1 MAYDFLKNT
10 WSNFERDILDKKLFL
25 FGASQKCQKFMQRY
39 GEQLE
44 GKIEAVC
51 DNNTQKHGGLFC
63 GMKIVSPE
71 ELHKQNKEEIAVLIT
86 SSYMREIAVQ
96 LEEMGVYNYYLSDM
110 LNESKKMW
118 LGPIPES
125 AHAEIKELREVLEDD
140 KSKQLLDAIVEKR
153 NNRIKVW
160 YDLND
165 HTGYFNT
172 GIVELKPGD
181 SFVDG
186 GAYIGD
192 TIDEALARAELKRVL
207 AYEPDKE
214 NFDLLTKKYGNKAN
228 ITCKCA
234 GVWSDN
240 GVLSFNSVGNIGS
253 SIKEGGSVRIQTIA
267 LDKDIHE
274 KVDFIKLDIEGA
286 EIEALK
292 GAEQLIKKYHPKL
305 AICVYHKQE
314 DLWKIPLLIK
324 KMVPEYHVYLRH
336 QSDYFYDT
344 VMFAHV

>member
-10 WSNFERDILDKKLFL
+10 WSNFEKDILDKKLFL

-39 GEQLE
+39 GERL
-44 GKIEAVC
+44 GGRIEAIC
-51 DNNTQKHGGLFC
+51 DNNYTKQGQLFC
-63 GMKIVSPE
+63 KIKIVSPD
-71 ELHKQNKEEIAVLIT
+71 ELVRYNAEEIVVLIT
-86 SSYMREIAVQ
+86 SAYMREIAEQ
-96 LEEMGVYNYYLSDM
+96 LEEMGIYNYYLSDM

-118 LGPIPES
+118 LGAIPES
-125 AHAEIKELREVLEDD
+125 AQAEIKELRELLEDD
-140 KSKQLLDAIVEKR
+140 QSKQLLDSIIEKR
-153 NNRIKVW
+153 NNGIKVW

-165 HTGYFNT
+165 HTGYFDT

-181 SFVDG
+181 SFIDG

-192 TIDEALARAELKRVL
+192 TVDEALSRAEIKKIW
-207 AYEPDKE
+207 AYEPDE
-214 NFDLLTKKYGNKAN
+214 QNYHLLAQKYGKQTN

-234 GVWSDN
+234 GLWSDN

-253 SIKEGGSVRIQTIA
+253 SIKEDGSVRIQTIA
-267 LDKDIHE
+267 LDKDIDE
-274 KVDFIKLDIEGA
+274 EVNFIKLDIEGA
-286 EIEALK
+286 EIEALT
-292 GAEQLIKKYHPKL
+292 GAEQLIKKYRPKL

-324 KMVPEYHVYLRH
+324 KMVPEYHIYLRH

-344 VMFAHV
+344 VMFAYV

>member
-1 MAYDFLKNT
+1 MAYDFLKNK

-39 GEQLE
+39 GERL
-44 GKIEAVC
+44 GGRIEAIC
-51 DNNTQKHGGLFC
+51 DNNYT
-63 GMKIVSPE
+63 
-71 ELHKQNKEEIAVLIT
+71 KQ
-86 SSYMREIAVQ
+86 
-96 LEEMGVYNYYLSDM
+96 G
-110 LNESKKMW
+110 
-118 LGPIPES
+118 
-125 AHAEIKELREVLEDD
+125 
-140 KSKQLLDAIVEKR
+140 QLLDSIIEKR
-153 NNRIKVW
+153 NNGIKVW

-165 HTGYFNT
+165 HTGYFDT

-181 SFVDG
+181 SFIDG

-192 TIDEALARAELKRVL
+192 TVDEALSRAEIKKIW
-207 AYEPDKE
+207 AYEPDE
-214 NFDLLTKKYGNKAN
+214 QNYHLLAQKYGKQTN

-234 GVWSDN
+234 GLWSDN

-267 LDKDIHE
+267 LDKDIDE
-274 KVDFIKLDIEGA
+274 EVNFIKLDIEGA
-286 EIEALK
+286 EIEALT
-292 GAEQLIKKYHPKL
+292 GAEQLIKKYRPKL

-324 KMVPEYHVYLRH
+324 KMVPEYHIYLRH

-344 VMFAHV
+344 VMFAYV